1 MSSKSSCLSNFC
13 NVLTYVLIAI
23 AALIIFA
30 FIFAFLFLVL
40 YIIGVSFDPCSEN
53 FANPDEY
60 GKILNYIDNFYLA
73 NDWSSK
79 IEVDK
84 ENWAFFFKT
93 KKDSYMNVKLCFND
107 IDCSNFTQ
115 TQNFSNKFQVIDYY
129 YEGKNLIVKNLVV
142 REDQKHDSQTQ
153 KLGNDGSWSNKV
165 N

>member
-1 MSSKSSCLSNFC
+1 MSSKSTNLSHFC
-13 NVLTYVLIAI
+13 NKLTDFLIGI
-23 AALIIFA
+23 AVLIIFA
-30 FIFAFLFLVL
+30 FIIAFIFLML
-40 YIIGVSFDPCSEN
+40 YIICRSFNPCSEY
-53 FANPDEY
+53 FAHPNEY
-60 GKILNYIDNFYLA
+60 QQILNYIDNFYLA